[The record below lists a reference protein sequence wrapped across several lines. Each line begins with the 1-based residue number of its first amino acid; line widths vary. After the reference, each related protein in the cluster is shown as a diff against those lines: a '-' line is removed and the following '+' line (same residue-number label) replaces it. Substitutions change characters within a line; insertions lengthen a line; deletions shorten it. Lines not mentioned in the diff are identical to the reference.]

1 MVFLNAL
8 GGVISLLLVVALGY
22 LLSRLGWFT
31 RECHNLFPRLVT
43 NVALPPFL
51 FSVIVGS
58 MDRGHLLDMLYGVM
72 LPMLTMFIMF
82 ALAFLAG
89 KILRV
94 QKKHFGLFCAC
105 ISNPNTIFIGIPVN
119 MALFG
124 HEALPYVLLY
134 YFASTSFFWTVGN
147 YAIARDAGGK
157 TGAPSACPGLRHRLA
172 KIISPPMIGFLTG
185 LVFVLLDWRLPSFI
199 HDAAST
205 VGNLTTPLALIFIGS
220 TLQRMEW
227 KNFRLSRDIVV
238 ALIGRLVVNPVLV
251 WLLLPLFA
259 LPELMG
265 KVFVMQSSLPVIMQI
280 AILSAYYDTDPEFGS
295 VMVCLSTTLCAL
307 TIPIYMTLL

>member
-22 LLSRLGWFT
+22 VLSRLGWFA

-51 FSVIVGS
+51 FSVIVSS
-58 MDRGHLLDMLYGVM
+58 MDRGHLLEMLYGVA
-72 LPMLTMFIMF
+72 LPMLTMIIMF
-82 ALAFLAG
+82 ILAFLAG
-89 KILRV
+89 KILKV

-105 ISNPNTIFIGIPVN
+105 VSNPNTIFIGIPVN

-124 HEALPYVLLY
+124 HDALPYVLLY
-134 YFASTSFFWTVGN
+134 YFASTTFFWTIGN
-147 YAIARDAGGK
+147 YAIARDSGGEIAK
-157 TGAPSACPGLRHRLA
+157 SPVYPRIRHKLA

-185 LVFVLLDWRLPSFI
+185 LFFVLLDWHLPSFI
-199 HDAAST
+199 HEAART

-227 KNFRLSRDIVV
+227 KNFKLSRDIVV

-295 VMVCLSTTLCAL
+295 VMVCLSTILCAF
-307 TIPIYMTLL
+307 TIPVYMSLL